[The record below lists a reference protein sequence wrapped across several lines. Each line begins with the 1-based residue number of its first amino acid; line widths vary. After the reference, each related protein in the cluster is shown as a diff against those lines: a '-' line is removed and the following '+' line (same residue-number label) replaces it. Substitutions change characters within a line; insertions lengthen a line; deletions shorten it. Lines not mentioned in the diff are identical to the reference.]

1 MPASIACIIFKD
13 EEVAAKNKNGLS
25 AFAKIFIA
33 KRIPG
38 GDMGE
43 RWEFPGG
50 KVEDGEDCIQAI
62 EREFMEEFGVP
73 VRAGEKI
80 ASSVFYH
87 KNIAR
92 ELHAYR
98 CYLDADEKNFAL
110 TEHTQ
115 TAWVSLPEVKKRS
128 FVDSDLLLY
137 DALEAYSA
145 PA

>member
-1 MPASIACIIFKD
+1 MPASIACIIFKND
-13 EEVAAKNKNGLS
+13 DSGEK
-25 AFAKIFIA
+25 KIFIA

-38 GDMGE
+38 GEMGG

-50 KVEDGEDCIQAI
+50 KVEDGEDFIQAI
-62 EREFMEEFGVP
+62 EREFMEEFGVA
-73 VRAGEKI
+73 VRAEEKI
-80 ASSVFYH
+80 ASAVFYH
-87 KNIAR
+87 KNNAR

-115 TAWVSLPEVKKRS
+115 TAWVSLPEVKKRP